1 MKTVNR
7 GYLKRMVERGELEVV
22 HYYSFDD
29 MYGAQRGV
37 PAPMPVEID
46 PGDWQKRKE
55 GTCYLRPD
63 HFTGYGRAWENPN
76 GTITL
81 IIHSNLNYTFKRK
94 AA

>member
-22 HYYSFDD
+22 GSYSFDD
-29 MYGAQRGV
+29 MYGASRGGQ
-37 PAPMPVEID
+37 MPVEID

-55 GTCYLRPD
+55 GTVYLRPD
-63 HFTGYGRAWENPN
+63 YFTSYGRAWENPN

-81 IIHSNLNYTFKRK
+81 IVHSNLNYTFKRK